1 MLVPMVDMLNH
12 DSENPNVGW
21 KWHVGDKKGVDEG
34 KGDIAVTTLRD
45 VKKGEELC
53 KCYGKCYLL
62 FSCPSL
68 CCCAHQANDIVSNKQ
83 AGDHLGILPAA
94 MALCQD

>member
-21 KWHVGDKKGVDEG
+21 KWHVGEEKMVDEG

-53 KCYGKCYLL
+53 KCYGK
-62 FSCPSL
+62 
-68 CCCAHQANDIVSNKQ
+68 
-83 AGDHLGILPAA
+83 
-94 MALCQD
+94 